1 MAINK
6 RAVLAAITGAMLLGA
21 ASAPVS
27 AQRYCQRE
35 LADDDPRDEGCTAPV
50 GGGIGVINPIGT
62 FGARTTSTEQVQ
74 TDEEKLDQLVGEVS
88 GQES

>member
-6 RAVLAAITGAMLLGA
+6 RAVLAAVTGAMLLGA

-35 LADDDPRDEGCTAPV
+35 LADDDARDEGCTAPV
-50 GGGIGVINPIGT
+50 GGGIGIINPIGT
-62 FGARTTSTEQVQ
+62 FGARTASTDQAQ
-74 TDEEKLDQLVGEVS
+74 TDQEKLDQLLEQAADREG
-88 GQES
+88 

>member
-6 RAVLAAITGAMLLGA
+6 RAVLAAVTGAMLLGA

-35 LADDDPRDEGCTAPV
+35 LADDDARDEGCTAPV
-50 GGGIGVINPIGT
+50 GGGIGTSDPR
-62 FGARTTSTEQVQ
+62 FSYGARTTSASSEQ
-74 TDEEKLDQLVGEVS
+74 TDAEKLQQLTDEAS
-88 GQES
+88 GHEG

>member
-6 RAVLAAITGAMLLGA
+6 RAVLAAVTGAMLLGA

-35 LADDDPRDEGCTAPV
+35 LADDDARDEGCTAPV
-50 GGGIGVINPIGT
+50 GGPIGKT
-62 FGARTTSTEQVQ
+62 DPSRSRTVSTTAEDKSDEQKL
-74 TDEEKLDQLVGEVS
+74 EELLSDTAQG
-88 GQES
+88 